1 MASSDRGAGFSTTK
15 WLAIIG
21 IGEDGLAGLGVRA
34 HELLLQADLVFG
46 GRRHLALASN
56 AIKGEALPWRT
67 PFDSAMKEVLAARGK
82 KICVLASGDPFHFGV
97 GTVLARHVDPAQM
110 IVIPAASAFSLAAS
124 RLGWALN
131 EVETVSLHGRPLER
145 IFPLLHQGSRLLALT
160 SNGDGPAQLAQLLA
174 SEGFGASR
182 LHVLEALGGA
192 AERVTTHQ
200 ADEFGEARVNDLN
213 IVAIEV
219 RATSQARILPLGFG
233 LDDALFAHDGQITK
247 RPVRAATLSA
257 LSPRRGELLWDVGAG
272 SGSIS
277 IEWLLAHPS
286 MRAIAIEKNDERA
299 RRIGENAKRFG
310 VDQLCVVNGAAPQAF
325 AGLEQPDAIFIG
337 GGGSGEGVVQ
347 GAIEALRP
355 GGRLVAN
362 AVTLEMEAL
371 LLALHQRLGGELL
384 RLALAVAGP
393 VGSMR
398 GWRPAMPVTQF
409 SWVKP

>member
-21 IGEDGLAGLGVRA
+21 IGEDGLAGLGLRA
-34 HELLLQADLVFG
+34 HELLMQADLVFG
-46 GRRHLALASN
+46 GRRHLALASS
-56 AIKGEALPWRT
+56 AIRGEARPWQT
-67 PFDSAMKEVLAARGK
+67 PFDSAMREVLAARGK
-82 KICVLASGDPFHFGV
+82 KVCVLASGDPFHFGV
-97 GTVLARHVDPAQM
+97 GTVLARHVDQAQM
-110 IVIPAASAFSLAAS
+110 IVIPAASAFSLAAA

-131 EVETVSLHGRPLER
+131 EVETVSLHGRPIGR
-145 IFPLLHQGSRLLALT
+145 IVRFLHQGNRILALT

-200 ADEFGEARVNDLN
+200 AAEFGQARVNDLN

-219 RATSQARILPLGFG
+219 RATSQARTVPLGFG

-286 MRAIAIEKNDERA
+286 MRAIAIEKNEERA
-299 RRIGENAKRFG
+299 SRIGENATRFG
-310 VDQLCVVNGAAPQAF
+310 VDNLHVVTGPAPQAF